1 VPAGLDQRAEFQE
14 VSVQSGPITIR
25 RHAIFKRQ
33 YRRVVAAA
41 ENFHNLTPEGQWALL
56 RAEVLA
62 ESPDGQSPLLAVL
75 DGRADRRDEVLAG
88 LEEARI
94 SYKPPSG

>member
-1 VPAGLDQRAEFQE
+1 VQR
-14 VSVQSGPITIR
+14 GPITIR

-33 YRRVVAAA
+33 YRRVVASA
-41 ENFHNLTPEGQWALL
+41 ENFHNLTPASQWALL
-56 RAEVLA
+56 RAEVVA
-62 ESPDGQSPLLAVL
+62 EAPAGQSPLLAML

-94 SYKPPSG
+94 GHKPTSG